1 MSIQI
6 PDSLIE
12 ALAGARTVAVV
23 TGSGISA
30 ESGIPTFRD
39 ARTGLW
45 ANYRPEDLATPEAFR
60 RNPALVWQ
68 WYQWRRKQVGEA
80 QPNPGHEALARLER
94 TLPDLRLI
102 TQNVDGLHR
111 RAGSRKVVE
120 FHGNVMNNRCLD
132 AGHPA
137 GPADPDAESPPRCRE
152 CGSPLRPDVVWFGE
166 MIPENALHQAYEAVD
181 DCDVLL
187 SIGTSAQVYPAAGLV
202 EVALQHGATVAEIN
216 PDTTPMTSQVGF
228 ALGGNAAEL
237 LPVLA
242 DRIADGK

>member
-1 MSIQI
+1 MATEI
-6 PDSLIE
+6 PDSLVQ
-12 ALAGARTVAVV
+12 ALADARTVAVV

-45 ANYRPEDLATPEAFR
+45 AHYRPEDLATPDAFR
-60 RNPALVWQ
+60 RDPDLVWQ
-68 WYQWRRKQVGEA
+68 WYQWRRRLVAEA

-94 TLPDLRLI
+94 KLPDLRLI
-102 TQNVDGLHR
+102 TQNVDGLHS

-120 FHGNVMNNRCLD
+120 FHGNVMENRCLD

-137 GPADPDAESPPRCRE
+137 GPADTDAETPPPCKD

-166 MIPENALHQAYEAVD
+166 MIPETALHQAFEAVD

-187 SIGTSAQVYPAAGLV
+187 SVGTSAQVYPAAGLV
-202 EVALQHGATVAEIN
+202 EVALQHGAVVAEVN
-216 PDTTPMTSQVGF
+216 PDATPMTSQVGY
-228 ALGGNAAEL
+228 ALGGNAADI
-237 LPVLA
+237 LP
-242 DRIADGK
+242 RIADRLGADR